1 MKLEDIVR
9 DCGISE
15 TTGNMQTEIS
25 SICSDSRKAT
35 AGALFIA
42 VRGHAGDGH
51 KFAAQALQNG
61 AAAILYEDP
70 EALKEAC
77 PSIMESGVPLVH
89 VYNSRYA
96 EALAA
101 DAFFGHPSRRLTLVG
116 ITGTNGKTT
125 TVTLLYSL
133 FTSLGFRCGL
143 LSTIANYV
151 GDKRTETA
159 NTTSDPI
166 TINSLLKEMADSG
179 CRYCFMEVSSIGLEQ
194 DRVSGVHFKAGI
206 FSNIT
211 HDHLDYHKT
220 FAEYLRCKK
229 LFFDMLP
236 KGAYAITNIDDKNGR
251 VMVQNTKAKIVTY
264 SCRNMADHTCR
275 IIEEDFGGMQLR
287 IDGTDVWTRLIGRHN
302 AYNLLAVYTVSIL
315 IGAEKEDI
323 LKGISLLG
331 PVNGRLET
339 IHGPKG
345 LTVIIDYAHT
355 PDALDN
361 VLGTLRDIGKDTFI
375 TCLFGCGGD
384 RDRTKRPEM
393 AAVAEKYADRIIITS
408 DNSRTEKT
416 ADIMEDIR
424 KGLSAKGMIKSI
436 SIEDREQAIRTA
448 ILTAPQGSIILL
460 AGKGH
465 ETYQILGTEKR
476 HFDEHEIV
484 RKIFAQIQEA

>member
-1 MKLEDIVR
+1 
-9 DCGISE
+9 
-15 TTGNMQTEIS
+15 
-25 SICSDSRKAT
+25 
-35 AGALFIA
+35 
-42 VRGHAGDGH
+42 
-51 KFAAQALQNG
+51 
-61 AAAILYEDP
+61 
-70 EALKEAC
+70 
-77 PSIMESGVPLVH
+77 
-89 VYNSRYA
+89 
-96 EALAA
+96 
-101 DAFFGHPSRRLTLVG
+101 
-116 ITGTNGKTT
+116 
-125 TVTLLYSL
+125 
-133 FTSLGFRCGL
+133 
-143 LSTIANYV
+143 
-151 GDKRTETA
+151 
-159 NTTSDPI
+159 
-166 TINSLLKEMADSG
+166 
-179 CRYCFMEVSSIGLEQ
+179 
-194 DRVSGVHFKAGI
+194 
-206 FSNIT
+206 
-211 HDHLDYHKT
+211 
-220 FAEYLRCKK
+220 
-229 LFFDMLP
+229 
-236 KGAYAITNIDDKNGR
+236 
-251 VMVQNTKAKIVTY
+251 
-264 SCRNMADHTCR
+264 
-275 IIEEDFGGMQLR
+275 MQLR

-424 KGLSAKGMIKSI
+424 NRLSAKGMIKSI